1 MKIIGLTGGI
11 ASGKSTVS
19 RFLAEMGAVIINA
32 DEVAHE
38 TLKSD
43 IELQQEIVADFGDQI
58 LTTEGRID
66 RERLGEIVFT
76 NPDALA
82 RLNRIMHPRLYE
94 MVRAQLENYRQQ
106 KVKVVILEVPLL
118 IEAGWTALAD
128 EIWVTVASE
137 ATVLGR
143 LQQQVGLSAKQAL
156 ARIGSQMPA
165 KDRIKHADVV
175 IDTDCSLDE
184 LKARVAKPW
193 QERADI

>member
-58 LTTEGRID
+58 LTAEGRID

-118 IEAGWTALAD
+118 IEAGWTALVD

-143 LQQQVGLSAKQAL
+143 LQQQVGLSSKQAL

-193 QERADI
+193 QERAGI

>member
-58 LTTEGRID
+58 LTAEGRID

-82 RLNRIMHPRLYE
+82 RLNRIMHPRLYKI
-94 MVRAQLENYRQQ
+94 VQAQLEDYRQQ
-106 KVKVVILEVPLL
+106 KAKVVILEVPLL
-118 IEAGWTALAD
+118 IEAGWTALVD

-143 LQQQVGLSAKQAL
+143 LQQQVGLSSKQAL

-193 QERADI
+193 QERAGI

>member
-58 LTTEGRID
+58 LTAEGRID

-118 IEAGWTALAD
+118 IEAGWTALVD

-137 ATVLGR
+137 ATVLSR
-143 LQQQVGLSAKQAL
+143 LQQQVGLSSKQAL
-156 ARIGSQMPA
+156 ARIGSQIPA
-165 KDRIKHADVV
+165 KDKIKHADVV

>member
-19 RFLAEMGAVIINA
+19 RFLAEMGAIIINA

-58 LTTEGRID
+58 LTAEGRID

-94 MVRAQLENYRQQ
+94 MVRAQLEDYRQQ

-118 IEAGWTALAD
+118 IEAGWTALVD

-143 LQQQVGLSAKQAL
+143 LQQQVGLSSKQAL